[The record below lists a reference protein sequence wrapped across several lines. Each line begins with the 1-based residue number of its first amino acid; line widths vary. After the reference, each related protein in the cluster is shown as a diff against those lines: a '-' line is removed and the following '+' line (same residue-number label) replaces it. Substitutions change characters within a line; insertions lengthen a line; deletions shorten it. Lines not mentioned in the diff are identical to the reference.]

1 MILSCYFQIGMS
13 IGKRS
18 VLGLQRKKRDLKGMK
33 KVTQMAKLA
42 LKFIAEDI
50 GW

>member
-1 MILSCYFQIGMS
+1 MS

-18 VLGLQRKKRDLKGMK
+18 VFRLQWKKQELRGMK

-42 LKFIAEDI
+42 LKFIPQNI
-50 GW
+50 RV